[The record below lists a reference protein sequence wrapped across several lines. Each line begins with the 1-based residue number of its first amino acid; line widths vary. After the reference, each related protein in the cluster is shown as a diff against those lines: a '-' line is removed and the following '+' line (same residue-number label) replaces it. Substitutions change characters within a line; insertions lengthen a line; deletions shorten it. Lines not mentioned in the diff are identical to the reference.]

1 MLICF
6 VHFSICGF
14 PPFYSHHGQPIS
26 PGMKK
31 RIRSGQY
38 EFPNPEWAN
47 VSAEC
52 KNLIKK
58 CLKTNPQERPTID
71 QVIENT
77 WISVSETYKIFS
89 FYFLVIK
96 VINYFFKGIKKI
108 FVFSNMT

>member
-1 MLICF
+1 MLLICF
-6 VHFSICGF
+6 VYFSICGF

-77 WISVSETYKIFS
+77 WISVSETFRGD
-89 FYFLVIK
+89 FRE
-96 VINYFFKGIKKI
+96 KKQMI
-108 FVFSNMT
+108 